1 MLSLKTF
8 RSTAAGVPDLLNW
21 ASLVDNGIVLGKD
34 GSPMAGFFFRGDD
47 AASATDSERNDSTRR
62 VAIQLAKFDSEW
74 CMWVDAVR
82 IPSPG
87 YPAPE
92 ESHFPDPISA
102 LIDAERREMFERE
115 GAHYETEY
123 ALILQYIPP
132 ARAKAKLGEMMY
144 DDDAPADKNPGVRI
158 LANFK
163 KHLIEFESALGDL
176 LHMRRMGTI
185 TAGTA
190 DDPFESDELANYLHF
205 VLTGEMVA
213 LRIPK
218 CAMYMDLW
226 IGIPGALWTGFTP
239 KLGKKFIMS
248 VSIEGFPSISSPG
261 ILSVLDGLPLNY
273 RWSSRFIFEDQQG
286 ALAALKRYW
295 KMWKQLVRGWW
306 QQVTRSSDGIIN
318 MDALKMTQETEISM
332 SDAQSGL
339 VAFGYYTSVVV
350 LMDEDI
356 NLLRE
361 QAQYVKKEIERRGFA
376 ARIEEENA
384 NEAWMGSLP
393 GHYYPN
399 VRRPLIH
406 SLNLAD
412 LLPLSAIWPGELRNP
427 CKHYPDNSPPLMQA
441 ITNGSTP
448 FRVNLHFEDLG
459 HTLIFGPTRAGKST
473 LLSLIIAQAG
483 RYISR
488 VRPDGS
494 TVPATITAFDKGRSM
509 YALCSAAGGLHYD
522 IGADDSKLVLCPLA
536 DIDSDS
542 DRAWA
547 KEWIGICYELQNGSP
562 LLPHQNNEVNHAIFL
577 LSTKPK
583 DMRSLRDF
591 LLTVQDP
598 KLKAALEHYADEK
611 GMGHILGG
619 SQDTLKTSSF
629 TVYEIDALMA
639 RGERD
644 RLPVLLY
651 LFQRHKKSLTGQPA
665 FLLIDEAHVMLDHDV
680 CNRMMRTWLKELGKQ
695 NCAVVPTTQSL
706 SDATRSGLL
715 DVLIESCP
723 TKIFLPNSHA
733 TMEMYGKFR
742 LNANEV
748 EQIKN
753 AQPKRH
759 YFIKS
764 PLGSRMIELGLG
776 PIAKSFLA
784 VSDKDTLRKIKAFEA
799 KYGENWPLYW
809 LEEEGVDYERY
820 TKKLSE
826 KRAA

>member
-8 RSTAAGVPDLLNW
+8 RSKAAGVPDLLNW
-21 ASLVDNGIVLGKD
+21 ASLVDEGIVLGKD
-34 GSPMAGFFFRGDD
+34 GSLMAGYFFRGDD
-47 AASATDSERNDSTRR
+47 AASATNSERNSSSER
-62 VAIQLAKFDSEW
+62 VATHLARFDSEW
-74 CMWVDAVR
+74 CMWVDAAR

-115 GAHYETEY
+115 SAHYETEY

-144 DDDAPADKNPGVRI
+144 DDDTPMDKNPGVRI

-163 KHLIEFESALGDL
+163 KHLVEFESALGDL
-176 LHMRRMGTI
+176 LHMRRMGSI
-185 TAGTA
+185 TAGTD
-190 DDPFESDELANYLHF
+190 DDPFVSDELANYLHF
-205 VLTGEMVA
+205 SLTGEMVA

-226 IGIPGALWTGFTP
+226 VGIPGALWTGFTP
-239 KLGKKFIMS
+239 KIGNQFVMC
-248 VSIEGFPSISSPG
+248 VNIEGFPSISSPG
-261 ILSVLDGLPLNY
+261 ILSVLDGLPLSY

-295 KMWKQLVRGWW
+295 KIWKQLITGWW
-306 QQVTRSSDGIIN
+306 QQVTRSSDGMIN
-318 MDALKMTQETEISM
+318 LDAAKMTKEAEISM

-339 VAFGYYTSVVV
+339 VAFGYYSSVVV
-350 LMDEDI
+350 LMGEDI
-356 NLLRE
+356 PFLRE

-412 LLPLSAIWPGELRNP
+412 LLPLSAIWPGELKNP
-427 CKHYPDNSPPLMQA
+427 CPYYPDNSPPLMHA

-448 FRVNLHFEDLG
+448 FRVNLHVDDVG
-459 HTLIFGPTRAGKST
+459 HTKVYGPTGAGKST
-473 LLSLIIAQAG
+473 ALAMIAAQAM
-483 RYISR
+483 RYQSR
-488 VRPDGS
+488 PRPDGS
-494 TVPATITAFDKGRSM
+494 TVPATITAFDKGRSL
-509 YALCSAAGGLHYD
+509 YALCSATGGLHYD

-536 DIDSDS
+536 DLDSDS
-542 DRAWA
+542 DRSWA
-547 KEWIGICYELQNGSP
+547 KEWIGVCYELQSGMP
-562 LLPHQNNEVNHAIFL
+562 LLPGQNNEVNRAISL

-591 LLTVQDP
+591 LLTVQGEE
-598 KLKAALEHYADEK
+598 LKAALEHYAAPS

-619 SQDTLKTSSF
+619 VEDTLKTSSF

-639 RGERD
+639 MGEKD
-644 RLPVLLY
+644 RIPVLLY
-651 LFQRHKKSLTGQPA
+651 LFRRFEKTLTGQPA
-665 FLLIDEAHVMLDHDV
+665 FLLLDEAHVMLGNEV
-680 CNRMMRTWLKELGKQ
+680 FRRKLRTWLKELRKQ
-695 NCAVVPTTQSL
+695 NCSVILATQSL

-723 TKIFLPNSHA
+723 TKIFLPNKDA
-733 TMEMYGKFR
+733 TMEMYGQFG

-748 EQIKN
+748 AQIKH

-764 PLGSRMIELGLG
+764 PHGSRMIELGLG
-776 PIAKSFLA
+776 PIAKSFVA
-784 VSDKDTLRKIKAFEA
+784 VSDKDTLREIKVFEA

-809 LEEEGVDYERY
+809 LEKGGVDYERY
-820 TKKLSE
+820 TKKLPE